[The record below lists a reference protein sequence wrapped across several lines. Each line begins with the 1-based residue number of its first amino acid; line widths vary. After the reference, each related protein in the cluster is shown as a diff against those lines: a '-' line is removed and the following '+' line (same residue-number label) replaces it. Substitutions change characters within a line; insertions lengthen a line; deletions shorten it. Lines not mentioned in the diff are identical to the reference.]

1 MKFKQKL
8 SEKHMYIIIVFAFFF
23 FFPIIFLSHPAYV
36 SFFSLYTNSQW
47 NNRLHKDQQ
56 QLYVQSL
63 SSRRLKT

>member
-8 SEKHMYIIIVFAFFF
+8 SEKHTYIIIVFAFFF
-23 FFPIIFLSHPAYV
+23 PIMFFSHPAYV
-36 SFFSLYTNSQW
+36 SFLSLYTNPQW

-56 QLYVQSL
+56 HLYAQSL